1 MRSIV
6 KKQGRLITNMTSYAA
21 LQIVNMLVGLFLPRL
36 YLAVYGSEV
45 NGIISTANSFI
56 SYFSYLE
63 AGIGLTLI
71 HSLFKPLAESN
82 AEQTNGILSY
92 SKKQYR
98 RISGIY
104 FALVV
109 ALSLLFPIISSSD
122 ALSRWEFV
130 SLVFVIGAYG
140 ALDFFTMAKYRVL
153 LTADRKEYVISNAFI
168 IAQLLRFCFVW
179 LLLQFNISV
188 VLVKIVPILTLLVRS
203 LILRIYIKR
212 NYPNVY
218 YDAPPTRNLS
228 VTNNRWDALLLQISI
243 NTSISLPTIIIS
255 QVLGFKE
262 ANVYAV
268 YSMIASAMISI
279 VSALSSGVSPQM
291 GHKLSRGESVTES
304 YEIYDFIVSL
314 IISIVFSTMAFMTIP
329 FVKLYTSVVDDVN
342 YIYPVYAI
350 LISVWAALYSYRIP
364 VTAVI
369 NAAGIYREN
378 RISNIVN
385 LVLQI
390 VACIVGAI
398 FGGIGGVLVVMILA
412 SIQRNIWFA
421 FVNSK
426 CLLHNGVKSAIVYQC
441 LIVLLIVA
449 NGWLAKKIT
458 SGFEFTILLWGV
470 IAIAVFM
477 AEVLICSTAFV
488 AVDHRSAKLVLR
500 WLKLRAPFNKSKN

>member
-1 MRSIV
+1 MKNKD
-6 KKQGRLITNMTSYAA
+6 KKQGGLITNMASYAV

-71 HSLFKPLAESN
+71 HSLFKPLAENN

-92 SKKQYR
+92 SQKQYR

-104 FALVV
+104 FVLVV

-130 SLVFVIGAYG
+130 SLVLVIGAYG

-188 VLVKIVPILTLLVRS
+188 VFVKIVPILTLLVRS

-212 NYPNVY
+212 NYPNVD
-218 YDAPPTRNLS
+218 YDAPPTRDLS

-243 NTSISLPTIIIS
+243 NTSVSLPTIIIS

-268 YSMIASAMISI
+268 YSMIASTMISI
-279 VSALSSGVSPQM
+279 VSALSSGVAPKM
-291 GHKLSRGESVTES
+291 GQNLSRGEDVDES
-304 YEIYDFIVSL
+304 YRIYDFAVSL
-314 IISIVFSTMAFMTIP
+314 IISIVFSTMVVMTIP

-342 YIYPVYAI
+342 YIYPLYAV
-350 LISVWAALYSYRIP
+350 LMSVWAALYSYRMP
-364 VTAVI
+364 MTAVI

-378 RISNIVN
+378 RVSNIVN
-385 LVLQI
+385 LILQV
-390 VACIVGAI
+390 VA
-398 FGGIGGVLVVMILA
+398 GIGGALFWGISGVLVVMILA
-412 SIQRNIWFA
+412 SIQRNIGFA
-421 FVNSK
+421 FVNSR
-426 CLLHNGVKSAIVYQC
+426 CLLHNGVKSNMLYQC
-441 LIVLLIVA
+441 AIVLLIVT
-449 NGWLAKKIT
+449 NGWLAKRII
-458 SGFEFTILLWGV
+458 SDFEFTILLWIV
-470 IAIAVFM
+470 MAVCVFTT
-477 AEVLICSTAFV
+477 EVLICSTAFV
-488 AVDHRSAKLVLR
+488 AIDHNSAKLVLK
-500 WLKLRAPFNKSKN
+500 WLKLRSPLKKK

>member
-1 MRSIV
+1 MKNKD
-6 KKQGRLITNMTSYAA
+6 KKQGRLITNMASYAV

-71 HSLFKPLAESN
+71 HSLFKPLAENN

-92 SKKQYR
+92 SQKQYR

-104 FALVV
+104 FVLVV

-130 SLVFVIGAYG
+130 SLVFVIGTYG

-168 IAQLLRFCFVW
+168 IAQLLRFWFVW

-188 VLVKIVPILTLLVRS
+188 VFVKFVPILTLLVRS

-212 NYPNVY
+212 NYPNVD
-218 YDAPPTRNLS
+218 YDAPPTRDLS

-243 NTSISLPTIIIS
+243 NTSVSLPTILIS

-268 YSMIASAMISI
+268 YSMIALTMISI
-279 VSALSSGVSPQM
+279 VSALSSGVAPKM
-291 GHKLSRGESVTES
+291 GQNLSRGEDVDES
-304 YEIYDFIVSL
+304 YRIYDFAVSL
-314 IISIVFSTMAFMTIP
+314 IISIVFSTMVVMTIP
-329 FVKLYTSVVDDVN
+329 FVKLYTSVVDDIN
-342 YIYPVYAI
+342 YIYPLYAV

-364 VTAVI
+364 MTAVI
-369 NAAGIYREN
+369 NAAGIFREN
-378 RISNIVN
+378 RASNIVN
-385 LVLQI
+385 LILQV
-390 VACIVGAI
+390 VAGIVGAL
-398 FGGIGGVLVVMILA
+398 FGGISGVLVVMILA

-421 FVNSK
+421 FVNSR
-426 CLLHNGVKSAIVYQC
+426 CLLHNGVKSNILYQC
-441 LIVLLIVA
+441 AIVLLIVA
-449 NGWLAKKIT
+449 NGWLAKRII
-458 SGFEFTILLWGV
+458 SEFEFTILLWVV
-470 IAIAVFM
+470 IAVGVFA

-488 AVDHRSAKLVLR
+488 AIDHNSAKLVLR
-500 WLKLRAPFNKSKN
+500 WLKLRSPLKKK

>member
-1 MRSIV
+1 MKNKD
-6 KKQGRLITNMTSYAA
+6 KKQGRLITNMTSYAV
-21 LQIVNMLVGLFLPRL
+21 LQIVHMLGGLFLPRL

-45 NGIISTANSFI
+45 NGIISTVNSFI

-71 HSLFKPLAESN
+71 HSLFKPLAEN
-82 AEQTNGILSY
+82 NVEQTNGILSY
-92 SKKQYR
+92 SRKQYR
-98 RISGIY
+98 RISEIY
-104 FALVV
+104 FILVV

-130 SLVFVIGAYG
+130 SLVFVIGTYG

-188 VLVKIVPILTLLVRS
+188 VFVKIVPIFTLLVRS

-212 NYPNVY
+212 NYPKLDYGV
-218 YDAPPTRNLS
+218 PPTCDFS

-243 NTSISLPTIIIS
+243 NTSVSLPTIIIS

-268 YSMIASAMISI
+268 YSMIASTMISI
-279 VSALSSGVSPQM
+279 VSALSSGVAPKM
-291 GHKLSRGESVTES
+291 GQNLSRGEEVTES
-304 YEIYDFIVSL
+304 YRIYDFTTSL
-314 IISIVFSTMAFMTIP
+314 IISIVFSTMVVMTIP
-329 FVKLYTSVVDDVN
+329 FIKLYTSVVDDVN
-342 YIYPVYAI
+342 YIYPLYAV

-364 VTAVI
+364 MTAVI

-378 RISNIVN
+378 RVSNIVN
-385 LVLQI
+385 LIFQV
-390 VACIVGAI
+390 VVGIVGAL
-398 FGGIGGVLVVMILA
+398 FGGISGLLVVMIFT

-421 FVNSK
+421 IVNSK
-426 CLLHNGVKSAIVYQC
+426 CLLHNGVKLTIIYQC
-441 LIVLLIVA
+441 VIVLLIVA
-449 NGWLAKKIT
+449 NGLVAQKMMLKI
-458 SGFEFTILLWGV
+458 EFSMFLWAL
-470 IAIAVFM
+470 IAFFVFII
-477 AEVLICSTAFV
+477 EVCICLICFV
-488 AVDHRSAKLVLR
+488 VVDYSSAKLTWKKIR
-500 WLKLRAPFNKSKN
+500 CYIHTKKG

>member
-1 MRSIV
+1 MKSKD
-6 KKQGRLITNMTSYAA
+6 KKQGRLITNMASYAV

-71 HSLFKPLAESN
+71 HSLFKPLAEN
-82 AEQTNGILSY
+82 NVEQTNGILSY
-92 SKKQYR
+92 SQKQYR
-98 RISGIY
+98 HISGIY
-104 FALVV
+104 FVLVV
-109 ALSLLFPIISSSD
+109 ALSLLFPLVSPSD
-122 ALSRWEFV
+122 VLSRWEFA

-153 LTADRKEYVISNAFI
+153 LTADRKEYVVSNAFI

-203 LILRIYIKR
+203 MILRIYIKR
-212 NYPNVY
+212 NYSDVDY
-218 YDAPPTRNLS
+218 TAPPTHDLS
-228 VTNNRWDALLLQISI
+228 VTNDRWDALLLQISI
-243 NTSISLPTIIIS
+243 NTSVSLPTIIIS

-279 VSALSSGVSPQM
+279 VSALSSGVAPKM
-291 GHKLSRGESVTES
+291 GQNLSRGEDVRES
-304 YEIYDFIVSL
+304 YRIYDFAVSL
-314 IISIVFSTMAFMTIP
+314 IISIVFSTMAVMTIP
-329 FVKLYTSVVDDVN
+329 FVKLYTNVVDDVN
-342 YIYPVYAI
+342 YIYPLYAV
-350 LISVWAALYSYRIP
+350 LISIWAALYSCRIP
-364 VTAVI
+364 MTAII

-378 RISNIVN
+378 RASNIVN
-385 LVLQI
+385 LALQV
-390 VACIVGAI
+390 VAGIVGAL
-398 FGGIGGVLVVMILA
+398 FWGISGVLIVMILA

-426 CLLHNGVKSAIVYQC
+426 CLLHNGVKSTTIYQC
-441 LIVLLIVA
+441 AVILLIAA
-449 NGWLAKKIT
+449 NGWFAKRIMIEV
-458 SGFEFTILLWGV
+458 EFTVLLWV
-470 IAIAVFM
+470 AIAIVVFT
-477 AEVLICSTAFV
+477 AEVLICSTAFI
-488 AVDHRSAKLVLR
+488 AVDHNSAKLMLR
-500 WLKLRAPFNKSKN
+500 WLKLRSPLKKR

>member
-71 HSLFKPLAESN
+71 HSLFKPLAENN
-82 AEQTNGILSY
+82 AEQTNGVLSY
-92 SKKQYR
+92 SQKQYR
-98 RISGIY
+98 RISEVY
-104 FALVV
+104 FILVV
-109 ALSLLFPIISSSD
+109 VLSLLFPLFSSSD
-122 ALSRWEFV
+122 ALERWEFA

-168 IAQLLRFCFVW
+168 VAQLLRFCFVW

-188 VLVKIVPILTLLVRS
+188 VFVKIVPILTLLIRS

-212 NYPNVY
+212 NYPDVN
-218 YDAPPTRNLS
+218 YDAPPTRDLS

-243 NTSISLPTIIIS
+243 NTSVSLPTIIIS

-262 ANVYAV
+262 ANVYSV
-268 YSMIASAMISI
+268 YSMIASTMISI
-279 VSALSSGVSPQM
+279 VSALSSGVAPKM
-291 GHKLSRGESVTES
+291 GQSLSRGEDVTES
-304 YEIYDFIVSL
+304 YRIYDFSVSL
-314 IISIVFSTMAFMTIP
+314 IISIVFSTMVVMTIP
-329 FVKLYTSVVDDVN
+329 FVKLYTNVVDDVN
-342 YIYPVYAI
+342 YVYPLYAV

-364 VTAVI
+364 MTAVI

-378 RISNIVN
+378 RLSNIVN
-385 LVLQI
+385 LVLQV
-390 VACIVGAI
+390 VAGIVGAL
-398 FGGIGGVLVVMILA
+398 FWGIIGVLVVMILA
-412 SIQRNIWFA
+412 SIQRNVWFA
-421 FVNSK
+421 FMNSK
-426 CLLHNGVKSAIVYQC
+426 CLLHNGVKLNIIYQCAIVF
-441 LIVLLIVA
+441 LIVV
-449 NGWLAKKIT
+449 NGWLAKKIMEL
-458 SGFEFTILLWGV
+458 SRKV
-470 IAIAVFM
+470 Q
-477 AEVLICSTAFV
+477 
-488 AVDHRSAKLVLR
+488 
-500 WLKLRAPFNKSKN
+500 SKNPLNKVAIYKRT